1 MPKDTSYE
9 LLIDGEL
16 IEPLL
21 AMWSA
26 RMDKMDRWIHR
37 TDRTTPLYD
46 ELLDVYKT
54 AQQAHTDLTTLHVY
68 QKRNPIESEKVQRQ
82 LQIAS
87 VNHQKAN
94 SLYIQLLDD
103 MSD

>member
-1 MPKDTSYE
+1 MPKDAYE

-21 AMWSA
+21 AMWSV
-26 RMDKMDRWIHR
+26 RLDKMDGWRHR
-37 TDRTTPLYD
+37 TNRTTPLYD
-46 ELLDVYKT
+46 QLLDVYKT
-54 AQQAHTDLTTLHVY
+54 SQRAHTDLTSLHIY
-68 QKRNPIESEKVQRQ
+68 QKRNPVESEKVQRQ

-94 SLYIQLLDD
+94 SLYIQLLND